1 MKSLLELRTARVAD
15 AAVAAFGLSASLG
28 SGVAAAAKGKPAVAV
43 ERKAAAGK
51 KAHER
56 RPVTSGEGRKV
67 G

>member
-1 MKSLLELRTARVAD
+1 MKSLFELRTARVAV
-15 AAVAAFGLSASLG
+15 AAVAAVGLSASLG
-28 SGVAAAAKGKPAVAV
+28 SGVAAAAKGKPPVAV

-51 KAHER
+51 KADER